1 MKEDPIETILGNLS
15 AGEVAEKAEEAKG
28 METPEELPILP
39 IRESVLYPKMLLPFM
54 VSQDRLVK
62 LIDAALVA
70 NKMIGIVAIK
80 NKEVTEV
87 KPEDLFEVGTAAYIL
102 KMLKMPNNSI
112 RLLIQGTSRIRV
124 TEFTQQEPFLR
135 AKVRTLDDQG
145 EKTTETQALMSG
157 VKGIFQKFVEMA
169 PNLPADLAIVA
180 MNVEDPGVLADLIA
194 STLNLALED
203 KQAILETL
211 EVKARLEKVNLLLN
225 KELSVLELGS
235 KIQSQVREGIDKS
248 QREYLLREQLKAIQK
263 ELGDKDERTVEVEEL
278 RQRIAKAKLPPEAMK
293 EAERELDRLAK
304 MPPSAAEYTVART
317 YLDWL
322 IEIPWAAA
330 TEDNLDIKQAQKVLD
345 EDHYDLE
352 KVKKRIL
359 EYLSVRKLKADMKG
373 PILCFV
379 GPPGTGKTS
388 VGKSIAKA
396 LGRKFIR
403 MSLGGVR
410 DEAEIRGH
418 RRTYVGALPGRI
430 IQGIRKAGSNNPVFM
445 LDEID
450 KLGMDFRGDPSS
462 ALLEVL
468 DPEQNY
474 TFSDHYL
481 EVPFD
486 LSRVMFITTA
496 NILDP
501 IPAPLR
507 DRMEVLD
514 LPGYTEEEKLRI
526 AKGYLVPKQIQA
538 HGLTEQNI
546 QFKDET
552 LRRLALE
559 YTREAGVRNLEREIA
574 NICRGVARKVAEGA
588 GGLTVVDAESVPS
601 YLGPIKFFSEV
612 AERTSEPGVATGLA
626 WTPTGGDILFIEA
639 TRMKG
644 RKGFN
649 LTGQLGEVMKES
661 AQAALSYVRAR
672 AKALKIPENFFD
684 GSDIHIHVPAGAIP
698 KDGPSAGVTM
708 FTAITSLLTGRP
720 VRSDVAMT
728 GEITLRGLV
737 LPVGGIKAKV
747 LAAKRSGIT
756 TVILPK
762 KNEKDLEEVPD
773 QVKKDMK
780 FHFVQKMD
788 EVIQIALK
796 PQTTKRVQRAKD
808 SKSRVKKQRRKIRN
822 PLAL

>member
-1 MKEDPIETILGNLS
+1 MNGNPRMGTDDIEMIIGNMGSKEI
-15 AGEVAEKAEEAKG
+15 AEKADEAKG
-28 METPEELPILP
+28 METPGELPILP
-39 IRESVLYPKMLLPFM
+39 IRESVLYPKMILPFM
-54 VSQDRLVK
+54 VSQERLIK
-62 LIDAALVA
+62 LIDAALVS
-70 NKMIGIVAIK
+70 NKMIGIMAIK
-80 NKEVTEV
+80 NKETTDV
-87 KPEDLFEVGTAAYIL
+87 KPGDLHQVGCAAYIL

-112 RLLIQGTSRIRV
+112 RLLIQGISRIRL
-124 TEFTQQEPFLR
+124 TEFTQEEPYLR
-135 AKVRTLDDQG
+135 AKVTTLQDYG
-145 EKTTETQALMSG
+145 EKTTEAQALMVG

-169 PNLPADLAIVA
+169 PNLPAELAIMAV
-180 MNVEDPGVLADLIA
+180 NLDDPGVLADLIA
-194 STLNLALED
+194 STLNIPLED
-203 KQAILETL
+203 KQDILETL
-211 EVKARLEKVNLLLN
+211 EVKERLAKVNVLLN
-225 KELSVLELGS
+225 KELSVMELGS
-235 KIQSQVREGIDKS
+235 KIQSEVREGIDKT
-248 QREYLLREQLKAIQK
+248 QREYFLREQLKAIQK
-263 ELGDKDERTVEVEEL
+263 ELGEKDERAVEIEEL
-278 RQRIAKAKLPPEAMK
+278 RQRLIQAKLPPEAMK

-304 MPPSAAEYTVART
+304 MPPAAAEYTVART

-322 IEIPWAAA
+322 IDLPWSVF
-330 TEDNLDIKQAQKVLD
+330 TEDNLDISQAQKILD

-359 EYLSVRKLKADMKG
+359 EYLAVRKLKDDMKG

-388 VGKSIAKA
+388 LGKSIARA

-474 TFSDHYL
+474 SFSDHYL
-481 EVPFD
+481 DVPFD
-486 LSRVMFITTA
+486 LSKVMFITTA

-501 IPAPLR
+501 VPPALR

-526 AKGYLVPKQIQA
+526 AKDYLVPKQIEA
-538 HGLTEQNI
+538 HGLSKESIKFEDQA
-546 QFKDET
+546 
-552 LRRLALE
+552 LRRIVLE

-574 NICRGVARKVAEGA
+574 NICRGVARKVAEGQK
-588 GGLTVVDAESVPS
+588 GLTIVDAESVPS
-601 YLGPIKFFSEV
+601 YLGPAKFFSEV

-626 WTPTGGDILFIEA
+626 WTPTGGDILFVEA

-644 RKGFN
+644 RKGFS
-649 LTGQLGEVMKES
+649 LTGQLGDVMKES
-661 AQAALSYVRAR
+661 AQAALSYVRAK

-684 GSDIHIHVPAGAIP
+684 SSDIHIHVPAGAIP
-698 KDGPSAGVTM
+698 KDGPSAGVTI
-708 FTAITSLLTGRP
+708 FTAIVSLLTGRP
-720 VRSDVAMT
+720 VRSDAAMT

-737 LPVGGIKAKV
+737 LPVGGIKEKV
-747 LAAKRSGIT
+747 LAAKRAGIT

-762 KNEKDLEEVPD
+762 RNEKDLQEVPE

-780 FHFVQKMD
+780 FYFVQRMD

-796 PQTTKRVQRAKD
+796 PKAN
-808 SKSRVKKQRRKIRN
+808 SKANKKPKSKK
-822 PLAL
+822 

>member
-1 MKEDPIETILGNLS
+1 MNGNPRVGTDDIEMIIGNMGSKEM
-15 AGEVAEKAEEAKG
+15 AEKADEAKG

-39 IRESVLYPKMLLPFM
+39 IRESVLYPKMILPFM
-54 VSQDRLVK
+54 VSQERLIK
-62 LIDAALVA
+62 LIDAALVT
-70 NKMIGIVAIK
+70 NKMIGIVALR
-80 NKEVTEV
+80 NKEATDV
-87 KPEDLFEVGTAAYIL
+87 KPGDLHEVGCAAYIL

-112 RLLIQGTSRIRV
+112 RLLIQGISRIRL
-124 TEFTQQEPFLR
+124 TEFTQEEPYLR
-135 AKVRTLDDQG
+135 AKITTLQDYG
-145 EKTTETQALMSG
+145 EKTTEVQALMVG

-169 PNLPADLAIVA
+169 PNLPAELTIMA
-180 MNVEDPGVLADLIA
+180 MNLDEPGVLADLIA
-194 STLNLALED
+194 STLNIPLED
-203 KQAILETL
+203 KQDILETL
-211 EVKARLEKVNLLLN
+211 EVKERLAKVNVLLN
-225 KELSVLELGS
+225 KELSVMELGS
-235 KIQSQVREGIDKS
+235 KIQSQVREGIDKT
-248 QREYLLREQLKAIQK
+248 QREYFLREQLKAIQK
-263 ELGDKDERTVEVEEL
+263 ELGEKDERTVEIEEL
-278 RQRIAKAKLPPEAMK
+278 RQRLIQAKLPPEAMK

-304 MPPSAAEYTVART
+304 MPPAAAEYTVART

-322 IEIPWAAA
+322 IDLPWAVS
-330 TEDNLDIKQAQKVLD
+330 TEDNLDISQAQKVLD

-359 EYLSVRKLKADMKG
+359 EYLAVRKLKADMKG

-388 VGKSIAKA
+388 LGKSIARA

-474 TFSDHYL
+474 SFSDHYL

-486 LSRVMFITTA
+486 LSKVMFITTA

-501 IPAPLR
+501 IPPALR

-514 LPGYTEEEKLRI
+514 LPGYTEEEKLGI
-526 AKGYLVPKQIQA
+526 AKDFLVPKQIEA
-538 HGLTEQNI
+538 HGLSKENI
-546 QFKDET
+546 KFEDQA
-552 LRRLALE
+552 LRRIALE
-559 YTREAGVRNLEREIA
+559 YTREAGVRNMEREIA
-574 NICRGVARKVAEGA
+574 NICRGVARKVAEGQK
-588 GGLTVVDAESVPS
+588 GLTVVEAESVPS
-601 YLGPIKFFSEV
+601 FLGPAKFFSEV

-644 RKGFN
+644 RKGFS

-661 AQAALSYVRAR
+661 AQAALSYVRAK
-672 AKALKIPENFFD
+672 AKTLKIPENFFD
-684 GSDIHIHVPAGAIP
+684 SSDIHIHVPAGAIP
-698 KDGPSAGVTM
+698 KDGPSAGVTI

-720 VRSDVAMT
+720 VRNDVAMT

-737 LPVGGIKAKV
+737 LAVGGIKEKI
-747 LAAKRSGIT
+747 LAARRAGIT

-762 KNEKDLEEVPD
+762 RNEKDLQEVPE

-780 FHFVQKMD
+780 FHFVQRMD
-788 EVIQIALK
+788 EVIRIALK
-796 PQTTKRVQRAKD
+796 PKPNSKAKPKPK
-808 SKSRVKKQRRKIRN
+808 SKK
-822 PLAL
+822 

>member
-1 MKEDPIETILGNLS
+1 MKDDLHMTPDDIETIMGNMS
-15 AGEVAEKAEEAKG
+15 AKEVAEKAEEVKG
-28 METPEELPILP
+28 IETPEELPILP
-39 IRESVLYPKMLLPFM
+39 IRESVLYPKMILPLM
-54 VSQDRLVK
+54 VSQERSIK
-62 LIDAALVA
+62 LIDAALVT
-70 NKMIGIVAIK
+70 NKMVGIVAVK
-80 NKEVTEV
+80 NKETTEV
-87 KPEDLFEVGTAAYIL
+87 KPGDLQEVGCAAYIL
-102 KMLKMPNNSI
+102 KMIKMPNNSI
-112 RLLIQGTSRIRV
+112 RMLIQGTARIRL
-124 TEFTQQEPFLR
+124 TQFTQEEPYLR
-135 AKVRTLDDQG
+135 AKVLTLPDTG
-145 EKTTETQALMSG
+145 EKTTDTQALIVG

-169 PNLPADLAIVA
+169 PNLPAELAIMA
-180 MNVEDPGVLADLIA
+180 MNVEEPGVLADLIA
-194 STLNLALED
+194 STLNVPMED
-203 KQAILETL
+203 KQGILETL
-211 EVKARLEKVNLLLN
+211 DIKERLEKVNVLLN
-225 KELSVLELGS
+225 KEFSVLELGS
-235 KIQSQVREGIDKS
+235 KIQSQVREGIDKT
-248 QREYLLREQLKAIQK
+248 QREYFLREQLKAIQK
-263 ELGDKDERTVEVEEL
+263 ELGEKDERTVEVEEL
-278 RQRIAKAKLPPEAMK
+278 RKRLVEAKLPPEAMK
-293 EAERELDRLAK
+293 EADRELDRLAK
-304 MPPSAAEYTVART
+304 MPPAAAEYTVART
-317 YLDWL
+317 YLEWL
-322 IEIPWAAA
+322 IDLPWAVA
-330 TEDNLDIKQAQKVLD
+330 TEDNLDIHQAQEVLD
-345 EDHYDLE
+345 QDHYDLQ

-359 EYLSVRKLKADMKG
+359 EYLAVRKLKADMKG

-388 VGKSIAKA
+388 VGKSIARA

-430 IQGIRKAGSNNPVFM
+430 LQGIRKAGSNNPVCM

-474 TFSDHYL
+474 AFSDHYL

-486 LSRVMFITTA
+486 LSKVMFITTA

-501 IPAPLR
+501 IPPALR

-514 LPGYTEEEKLRI
+514 LPGYTEEEKLKI
-526 AKGYLVPKQIQA
+526 ATDYLVPKQIQA
-538 HGLTEQNI
+538 HGLSNDNI
-546 QFKDET
+546 KFEDGA
-552 LRRLALE
+552 LRRIALE

-574 NICRGVARKVAEGA
+574 NICRGVARKVAEGQT
-588 GGLTVVDAESVPS
+588 GLTVVEAESVPS
-601 YLGPIKFFSEV
+601 YLGPVKFFSEV

-626 WTPTGGDILFIEA
+626 WTPTGGDILFVEA

-672 AKALKIPENFFD
+672 AKALEIPENFFE

-698 KDGPSAGVTM
+698 KDGPSAGVTI

-737 LPVGGIKAKV
+737 LPVGGIKEKV
-747 LAAKRSGIT
+747 LAAKRAGLT

-762 KNEKDLEEVPD
+762 RNENDLEEVPE
-773 QVKKDMK
+773 QIKKDLS
-780 FHFVQKMD
+780 FHFVQRMD
-788 EVIQIALK
+788 EVIQIALQPKTKSGAK
-796 PQTTKRVQRAKD
+796 PA
-808 SKSRVKKQRRKIRN
+808 SRK
-822 PLAL
+822 

>member
-1 MKEDPIETILGNLS
+1 MKDDSRDEIEMIIGDL
-15 AGEVAEKAEEAKG
+15 AAKEVAEKAEEAKG

-39 IRESVLYPKMLLPFM
+39 IRESVLYPKMLLPLM
-54 VSQDRLVK
+54 VSQERMVK
-62 LIDAALVA
+62 LIDAALLA
-70 NKMIGIVAIK
+70 NKTIGLVAIK
-80 NKEVTEV
+80 NKEITEV
-87 KPEDLFEVGTAAYIL
+87 RPEDLFEVGCAAYIL
-102 KMLKMPNNSI
+102 KMLKMPNNGI
-112 RLLIQGTSRIRV
+112 RLLIQGTSRIRLK
-124 TEFTQQEPFLR
+124 EFTQHDPYLR
-135 AKVRTLDDQG
+135 AKVFPLDDQR
-145 EKTTETQALMSG
+145 EKSTETQALMVG
-157 VKGIFQKFVEMA
+157 VKGIFQKLVEMA
-169 PNLPADLAIVA
+169 PNLPADLAIMAV
-180 MNVEDPGVLADLIA
+180 NIEDPGVLADLIA
-194 STLNLALED
+194 STLNLAVEE

-211 EVKARLEKVNLLLN
+211 DVKDRLEKVNISLT

-235 KIQSQVREGIDKS
+235 KIQSQVREGIDKT
-248 QREYLLREQLKAIQK
+248 QREYFLREQLKAIQK
-263 ELGDKDERTVEVEEL
+263 ELGEKDERTAEIEEL
-278 RQRIAKAKLPPEAMK
+278 RQRLAKSKLPPEAMK

-322 IEIPWAAA
+322 IELPWAVS
-330 TEDNLDIKQAQKVLD
+330 TEDNLDIKQAQEVLD

-430 IQGIRKAGSNNPVFM
+430 IQGMRKTGSHNPVFM

-474 TFSDHYL
+474 AFSDHYL

-486 LSRVMFITTA
+486 LSKVMFITTA

-526 AKGYLVPKQIQA
+526 AEDFLVPKQIAA
-538 HGLTEQNI
+538 HGLTDRNI
-546 QFKDET
+546 KFEDGA
-552 LRRLALE
+552 LSRIALE

-574 NICRGVARKVAEGA
+574 NICRGVARRVAEGHET
-588 GGLTVVDAESVPS
+588 LTVVDAQSIPS

-644 RKGFN
+644 RKGFS
-649 LTGQLGEVMKES
+649 LTGQLGDVMKES
-661 AQAALSYVRAR
+661 AQAALSYVRAK
-672 AKALKIPENFFD
+672 AKGLKISENFFD
-684 GSDIHIHVPAGAIP
+684 SSDIHIHIPAGAIP
-698 KDGPSAGVTM
+698 KDGPSAGVTI

-737 LPVGGIKAKV
+737 LPVGGIKEKV
-747 LAAKRSGIT
+747 LAAKRAGIT

-762 KNEKDLEEVPD
+762 KNEKDLEEVPERI
-773 QVKKDMK
+773 KKDLT

-788 EVIQIALK
+788 EVIRIALK
-796 PQTTKRVQRAKD
+796 AEPKGRPKLKTK
-808 SKSRVKKQRRKIRN
+808 S
-822 PLAL
+822 

>member
-1 MKEDPIETILGNLS
+1 MNGNPRVGTDDIEMIIGNMGSKEM
-15 AGEVAEKAEEAKG
+15 AEKADEAKG

-39 IRESVLYPKMLLPFM
+39 IRESVLYPKMILPFM
-54 VSQDRLVK
+54 VSQERLIK
-62 LIDAALVA
+62 LIDAALVT
-70 NKMIGIVAIK
+70 NKMIGIVALR
-80 NKEVTEV
+80 NKEATDL
-87 KPEDLFEVGTAAYIL
+87 KPGDLHEVGCAAYIL

-112 RLLIQGTSRIRV
+112 RLLIQGISRIRL
-124 TEFTQQEPFLR
+124 TEFTQEEPYLR
-135 AKVRTLDDQG
+135 AKVTTLLDYG
-145 EKTTETQALMSG
+145 EKTTEAQALMVG
-157 VKGIFQKFVEMA
+157 AKGIFQKFVEMA
-169 PNLPADLAIVA
+169 PNLPAELAIMA
-180 MNVEDPGVLADLIA
+180 MNLDEPGVLADLIA
-194 STLNLALED
+194 STLNIPLED
-203 KQAILETL
+203 KQDILETL
-211 EVKARLEKVNLLLN
+211 EVKERLAKVNVLLN
-225 KELSVLELGS
+225 KELSVMELGS
-235 KIQSQVREGIDKS
+235 KIQSQVREGIDKT
-248 QREYLLREQLKAIQK
+248 QREYFLREQLKAIQK
-263 ELGDKDERTVEVEEL
+263 ELGEKDERTAEIEEL
-278 RQRIAKAKLPPEAMK
+278 RQRLIQAKLPPEAMK

-304 MPPSAAEYTVART
+304 MPPAAAEYTVART

-322 IEIPWAAA
+322 IDLPWAIS
-330 TEDNLDIKQAQKVLD
+330 TEDNLDITQAQKVLD

-359 EYLSVRKLKADMKG
+359 EYLAVRKLKSDMKG

-388 VGKSIAKA
+388 LGKSIARA

-403 MSLGGVR
+403 MSLGGVK

-430 IQGIRKAGSNNPVFM
+430 IQGIRKAGSNNPVYM

-450 KLGMDFRGDPSS
+450 KLGMDFRGDPSA

-481 EVPFD
+481 DVPFD
-486 LSRVMFITTA
+486 LSKVMFITTA

-501 IPAPLR
+501 IPPALR

-526 AKGYLVPKQIQA
+526 AKDYLVSRQIQA
-538 HGLTEQNI
+538 HGLSEENI
-546 QFKDET
+546 KFEDQA
-552 LRRLALE
+552 LRRITLE
-559 YTREAGVRNLEREIA
+559 YTREAGVRNMEREIA
-574 NICRGVARKVAEGA
+574 NICRGVARKVAEGQK
-588 GGLTVVDAESVPS
+588 GLTVVEAESVPS
-601 YLGPIKFFSEV
+601 FLGPAKFFSEV

-644 RKGFN
+644 HKGFS

-661 AQAALSYVRAR
+661 AQAALSYVRAK
-672 AKALKIPENFFD
+672 AKTLKIPENFFD
-684 GSDIHIHVPAGAIP
+684 SSDIHIHVPAGAIP
-698 KDGPSAGVTM
+698 KDGPSAGVTI

-720 VRSDVAMT
+720 VRNDIAMT

-737 LPVGGIKAKV
+737 LPVGGIKEKI
-747 LAAKRSGIT
+747 LAARRAGIT

-762 KNEKDLEEVPD
+762 RNEKDLQEVPEK
-773 QVKKDMK
+773 VKKDMK
-780 FHFVQKMD
+780 FHFVQRMD
-788 EVIQIALK
+788 EVIRIALK
-796 PQTTKRVQRAKD
+796 PKPNSKAKPKPK
-808 SKSRVKKQRRKIRN
+808 SKK
-822 PLAL
+822 

>member
-1 MKEDPIETILGNLS
+1 MKADQHLTPNEVEMIMEETGM
-15 AGEVAEKAEEAKG
+15 GELAEKGEKAKK
-28 METPEELPILP
+28 MDLPEDLPILP
-39 IRESVLYPKMLLPFM
+39 ISEAVLYPKMILPLM
-54 VSQDRLVK
+54 VSQERLIK
-62 LIDAALVA
+62 LIDAALLV

-80 NKEVTEV
+80 TRKVDEV
-87 KPEDLFEVGTAAYIL
+87 KPEDLFEAGCAAYIL
-102 KMLKMPNNSI
+102 KMIKMPDNSL
-112 RLLIQGTSRIRV
+112 RLLIQGTSRIRL
-124 TEFTQQEPFLR
+124 TEFTQRDPYLR
-135 AKVRTLDDQG
+135 AKVAPLTDQG
-145 EKTTETQALMSG
+145 EKTTDTQALMVG
-157 VKGIFQKFVEMA
+157 VKGIFQKVVELA
-169 PNLPADLAIVA
+169 PNLPAELAIMA
-180 MNVEDPGVLADLIA
+180 MNVEEPGALADLVA
-194 STLNLALED
+194 STLNLPVAD
-203 KQAILETL
+203 KQTLLETL
-211 EVKARLEKVNLLLN
+211 DVKARLERVNFFLT

-248 QREYLLREQLKAIQK
+248 QREFFLREQLKAIQK
-263 ELGDKDERTVEVEEL
+263 ELGEKDERTAEIEDL
-278 RQRIAKAKLPPEAMK
+278 RQRMIQAKLPPEAMK
-293 EAERELDRLAK
+293 EGERELDRLAK
-304 MPPSAAEYTVART
+304 MPPAAAEYTVSRT

-322 IEIPWAAA
+322 IELPWAVS
-330 TEDNLDIKQAQKVLD
+330 TEDNLDIPQAQKVLD

-388 VGKSIAKA
+388 VGKSIAKS

-430 IQGIRKAGSNNPVFM
+430 IQGMRKAGSNNPVFM

-450 KLGMDFRGDPSS
+450 KLGMDFRGDPSA

-468 DPEQNY
+468 DPEQNN

-481 EVPFD
+481 DVAFD
-486 LSRVMFITTA
+486 LSKVMFITTA

-501 IPAPLR
+501 IPPALR

-526 AKGYLVPKQIQA
+526 AKDFLVPKQVEA
-538 HGLTEQNI
+538 HGLSERDI
-546 QFKDET
+546 KFEDEA
-552 LRRLALE
+552 LRRIGLE

-574 NICRGVARKVAEGA
+574 HICRGVARRVAEGKGA
-588 GGLTVVDAESVPS
+588 ITIVNAEDVPS

-626 WTPTGGDILFIEA
+626 WTQTGGDILFVEA

-644 RKGFN
+644 RKGFS
-649 LTGQLGEVMKES
+649 LTGQLGDVMKES

-672 AKALKIPENFFD
+672 AKALKIPEDFFD
-684 GSDIHIHVPAGAIP
+684 HSDIHIHVPAGAIP

-708 FTAITSLLTGRP
+708 FTALISLLTGRP
-720 VRSDVAMT
+720 VRSDLAMT

-737 LPVGGIKAKV
+737 LPVGGIKEKV
-747 LAAKRSGIT
+747 LAAKRAGIT
-756 TVILPK
+756 TVILPSR
-762 KNEKDLEEVPD
+762 NEKDLEEVPE
-773 QVKKDMK
+773 QVKKDMQ
-780 FHFVQKMD
+780 FHFVQRMD
-788 EVIQIALK
+788 EII
-796 PQTTKRVQRAKD
+796 
-808 SKSRVKKQRRKIRN
+808 
-822 PLAL
+822 PLALKEKSKK